1 MDQTV
6 LTALAEELTRQRA
19 LLIGEVA
26 DTEATLRSIQE
37 EREIELE
44 EQAQEDRAARL
55 FAQLDDREKHEI
67 LEIDAALR
75 RLADGVYG
83 QCEGCGEDLPEARLR
98 ALPAARFCL
107 ECARERE
114 AERPGG
120 EEALPKTGY
129 VPPDLRLLSEQELEA
144 HIHERVRED
153 GRVDVDELRIVCR
166 HGVVHLAGT
175 LPSEAE
181 HSILRRVLTDELGLE
196 DIDDHLR
203 IQELPRERDD
213 QKRAKPAGQ
222 SLPGTEPY
230 GTEDIVESL
239 EEGVDYVP
247 PVTPPPDEE

>member
-1 MDQTV
+1 V
-6 LTALAEELTRQRA
+6 LNELAEALTRQRA

-26 DTEATLRSIQE
+26 DTEANLHSIQE

-44 EQAQEDRAARL
+44 EQAQEDRAAQL
-55 FAQLDDREKHEI
+55 FAQLDDREKHEV
-67 LEIDAALR
+67 LEIDAALC
-75 RLADGVYG
+75 RLAEGAYG
-83 QCEGCGEDLPEARLR
+83 QCEGCGEDIAEARLR
-98 ALPAARFCL
+98 ALPAARFCI

-114 AERPGG
+114 AERPRG
-120 EEALPKTGY
+120 EEIVPSAGY
-129 VPPDLRLLSEQELEA
+129 VPPDLRLLSASELEA
-144 HIHERVRED
+144 YIREQLKED

-181 HSILRRVLTDELGLE
+181 HSILRRLLTDELGLE
-196 DIDDHLR
+196 DIDDHIQ
-203 IQELPRERDD
+203 IQELLWERDD
-213 QKRAKPAGQ
+213 QKLAKPAGQ
-222 SLPGTEPY
+222 SLPGAEPY

>member
-6 LTALAEELTRQRA
+6 LNALAEELTRRRA
-19 LLIGEVA
+19 LLIREVA
-26 DTEATLRSIQE
+26 DIEATLRSIQE

-55 FAQLDDREKHEI
+55 FAQLDDREKHEV

-75 RLADGVYG
+75 RLADGAYG
-83 QCEGCGEDLPEARLR
+83 QCEGCGEAIPEARLR
-98 ALPAARFCL
+98 ALPATRFCIA
-107 ECARERE
+107 CARERE
-114 AERPGG
+114 AERPGR
-120 EEALPKTGY
+120 EEAMPRAGY
-129 VPPDLRLLSEQELEA
+129 IPADLRLLSDRELEA
-144 HIHERVRED
+144 LIREQIRED
-153 GRVDVDELRIVCR
+153 GRIEADELRIVCR

-196 DIDDHLR
+196 DIDDR
-203 IQELPRERDD
+203 VQIQELPWERDD
-213 QKRAKPAGQ
+213 QKRAQPVEQ
-222 SLPGTEPY
+222 SLPGAEAY